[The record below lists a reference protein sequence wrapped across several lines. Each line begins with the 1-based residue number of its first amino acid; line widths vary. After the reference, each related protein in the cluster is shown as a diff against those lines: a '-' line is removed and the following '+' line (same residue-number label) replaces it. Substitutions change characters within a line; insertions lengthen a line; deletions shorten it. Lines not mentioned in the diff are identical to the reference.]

1 MVRASRGRGRH
12 DARRSDT
19 RFVTIAAPMA
29 LWKTQPTLRLFVP
42 QPIRVG
48 EPFVATLEIEA
59 REPVPVEWVDLTL
72 ECVEGWSVGA
82 GKNRVSRVHRYPKI
96 GARLVEETELSGTTR
111 HQASFTIPFDEP
123 PSQHGGA
130 AYVRHTFQAQASIPW
145 WPDARASWPLSVR
158 AAVVPA
164 TPSPVVVQTDASDL
178 IEVSL
183 ESQRVASQGI
193 VGGLVAL
200 KKTLDTPL
208 VVDIAL
214 REVLTLVSWNGYER
228 VRHGRGFTTS
238 VTLSPA
244 LGGQAPFRFRF
255 EDAAPSFSAE
265 TFRHRW
271 ELVLTPRTGGL
282 FSFFSSNA
290 LSVPIEMVESTQL
303 AAASETLVAPS
314 VGEARLG
321 ELVQAAQR
329 ARPAWSIDGL
339 RLERSVESPFGPID
353 ARLEW
358 ASRENGTFL
367 RATIEPPRLG
377 LGLRVA
383 SATILDRLAGDTSVG
398 VAAWDPQHDVA
409 GREAAQIR
417 AFLAPLAL
425 VSGGLS
431 MSATDDAI
439 ELERRDPTM
448 DHTSLTQFV
457 DEIDAVLSELPGALA
472 AIPPPSGT
480 SVDRTEAI
488 RLARLSRGTFHPGD
502 LALRG
507 AIDDRSFEAGL
518 VFEGAR
524 PVVLRVTVTSLP
536 EGSLHVGPSREAEA
550 LAALPEAVRALV
562 ASLPV
567 GVTISID
574 GGRGHA
580 VVAAPATPLFGVDHE
595 RSIALAGTVVALSRA
610 LSPDRGPFR

>member
-1 MVRASRGRGRH
+1 
-12 DARRSDT
+12 
-19 RFVTIAAPMA
+19 MA

-72 ECVEGWSVGA
+72 ECVEGWAVGS
-82 GKNRVSRVHRYPKI
+82 GKNRVSRVHRYPKV
-96 GARLVEETELSGTTR
+96 GARLVQETELSGTTR

-123 PSQHGGA
+123 PSQHGGP
-130 AYVRHTFQAQASIPW
+130 AYVRHTFHAQASIPW
-145 WPDARASWPLSVR
+145 WPDARVSWPLTVR
-158 AAVVPA
+158 AASVPA
-164 TPSPVVVQTDASDL
+164 TPSPVVVQTNASDL

-183 ESQRVASQGI
+183 ESQRVAVQGI

-208 VVDIAL
+208 VVDLAL

-228 VRHGRGFTTS
+228 VRDGRGFTTS
-238 VTLSPA
+238 VVLSPA
-244 LGGQAPFRFRF
+244 LGGKAPFRFRF
-255 EDAAPSFSAE
+255 EDAVPSFSAE

-290 LSVPIEMVESTQL
+290 LTVPIEMVESAEL

-321 ELVQAAQR
+321 ELIAAAHR
-329 ARPAWSIDGL
+329 ARPAWSVDGL

-358 ASRENGTFL
+358 VSREKGTVL

-377 LGLRVA
+377 LGLKVA
-383 SATILDRLAGDTSVG
+383 GASMLDRLVGDTTVG

-409 GREAAQIR
+409 AREAAQVR
-417 AFLAPLAL
+417 AFLTPIALA
-425 VSGGLS
+425 STGLA

-439 ELERRDPTM
+439 ELEREDDTL
-448 DHTSLTQFV
+448 DHTSLTAFV
-457 DEIDAVLSELPGALA
+457 DEIDAVLAEMPGALA
-472 AIPPPSGT
+472 AIPPPGGT
-480 SVDRTEAI
+480 SIDRTEAI

-524 PVVLRVTVTSLP
+524 AVVLRVTVTSLP
-536 EGSLHVGPSREAEA
+536 EGSLHVGPERDAAS
-550 LAALPEAVRALV
+550 LASLPEAARPLVSAL
-562 ASLPV
+562 PH

-580 VVAAPATPLFGVDHE
+580 VVPAPGTPLFGVDHE
-595 RSIALAGTVVALSRA
+595 RSIALAGTVVALARA

>member
-1 MVRASRGRGRH
+1 
-12 DARRSDT
+12 
-19 RFVTIAAPMA
+19 MA

-48 EPFVATLEIEA
+48 QPFIATLEIEA

-72 ECVEGWSVGA
+72 ECVEGWAVGS
-82 GKNRVSRVHRYPKI
+82 GKNRVSRVHRYPKL
-96 GARLVEETELSGTTR
+96 GARLVEEAELSGTTR
-111 HQASFTIPFDEP
+111 HQASFTVPFDEP

-130 AYVRHTFQAQASIPW
+130 AYVRHTLHAQASIPW
-145 WPDARASWPLSVR
+145 WPDARVSWPLQVR
-158 AAVVPA
+158 AASVPA
-164 TPSPVVVQTDASDL
+164 TPAPVVVQSDASDL

-183 ESQRVASQGI
+183 ESQRVAVQGI
-193 VGGLVAL
+193 VGGLIAL
-200 KKTLDTPL
+200 KKPVDTPI
-208 VVDIAL
+208 VVDITL
-214 REVLTLVSWNGYER
+214 REVLSLVSWNGYER
-228 VRHGRGFTTS
+228 VRHGRGFNTS

-271 ELVLTPRTGGL
+271 ELAIAPRTGGL
-282 FSFFSSNA
+282 FSLFGASGG
-290 LSVPIEMVESTQL
+290 LQVPIEMVESSEL
-303 AAASETLVAPS
+303 AAVSQTLVPPS
-314 VGEARLG
+314 VGDARLT
-321 ELVQAAQR
+321 ELVAAAQR
-329 ARPAWSIDGL
+329 ARPSWSMDGL
-339 RLERSVESPFGPID
+339 RLERTLESPFGPID

-358 ASRENGTFL
+358 TSRESGTFL

-383 SATILDRLAGDTSVG
+383 SASILDRLAGDTSVG

-409 GREAAQIR
+409 GREAAQVR
-417 AFLAPLAL
+417 AFLAPIALAA
-425 VSGGLS
+425 SGLA

-439 ELERRDPTM
+439 ELERRDTTI
-448 DHTSLTQFV
+448 DHTSLTEFV
-457 DEIDAVLSELPGALA
+457 DEIDTVLTEMPGALA

-507 AIDDRSFEAGL
+507 AIDERSFEAGL
-518 VFEGAR
+518 VFEGTR

-536 EGSLHVGPSREAEA
+536 EGSLHVGPGRDTQA
-550 LAALPEAVRALV
+550 LAALPEAARPLV
-562 ASLPV
+562 AALPA
-567 GVTISID
+567 GVTITIE

-580 VVAAPATPLFGVDHE
+580 VVPAPATPLFGVDHD